1 MLFNKLF
8 IVTVFEVPEFPQNKT
23 GLPTS
28 TFHFSMKVF
37 RTVSIVGTRIELNDN
52 PGGVTN
58 AEIWDS
64 QGSNVNFLKSKQ
76 YANKV
81 GFDVGSD
88 LIGAGSVAES
98 IRPDTDLSTLSNIT

>member
-8 IVTVFEVPEFPQNKT
+8 IVTVLEVPEFPQNKT

-28 TFHFSMKVF
+28 TFHLSINVF
-37 RTVSIVGTRIELNDN
+37 RTVSIVGTRMELNDI

-64 QGSNVNFLKSKQ
+64 QGSKVNFLKSKQ

-88 LIGAGSVAES
+88 LVGAGSVDDS
-98 IRPDTDLSTLSNIT
+98 TRPDKDLRTLSNIT